1 MKITAVIVA
10 AGSGRRM
17 GAKGNKVFLKLAN
30 TAVLEYTLSAFATHP
45 KIEDIVLV
53 VRECDMDRC
62 QKLVKYINKPVKIV
76 TGGATRQESVC
87 CGLKAAPDADI
98 AVIHDGARAMVT
110 EKIISDTICD
120 ALQYGAAAAG
130 VLCKDSLK
138 SADDEG
144 FIAAT
149 IDRSSTYLIQ
159 TPQIF
164 KYEEIL
170 KAHQM
175 AEKEKFM
182 ATDDCALYER
192 YVGRIK
198 ITEGSYDNVKLTT
211 PEDMVIA
218 KNILKNS
225 GVLGVINRR
234 RKFNNTVKLIVQN
247 YIVRRNSK
255 KEWRK
260 GTK

>member
-1 MKITAVIVA
+1 M
-10 AGSGRRM
+10 
-17 GAKGNKVFLKLAN
+17 AN
-30 TAVLEYTLSAFATHP
+30 CTVLEYTLSTFAAHP
-45 KIEDIVLV
+45 KIDDIVIV
-53 VRECDMDRC
+53 VRECDAPKC
-62 QKLVKYINKPVKIV
+62 QKLVKYINKPIKIV
-76 TGGATRQESVC
+76 TGGATRQESVF
-87 CGLKAAPDADI
+87 CGLKVASGTDI

-120 ALQYGAAAAG
+120 ALNYGAAAAG

-138 SADDEG
+138 SADNEG
-144 FIAAT
+144 FIATT
-149 IDRSSTYLIQ
+149 IDRASTYLIQ

-164 KYEEIL
+164 KYKEIL
-170 KAHQM
+170 KAHQD
-175 AEKEKFM
+175 AIDEKFS

-225 GVLGVINRR
+225 GVISVLNKR
-234 RKFNNTVKLIVQN
+234 RKFNNAVKLIVQN
-247 YIVRRNSK
+247 YIVRHNSK

>member
-17 GAKGNKVFLKLAN
+17 GAKENKVFLKLAHC
-30 TAVLEYTLSAFATHP
+30 TVIECTLSAFAAHP
-45 KIEDIVLV
+45 EIDDIVLV
-53 VRECDMDRC
+53 VRECDAKKC
-62 QKLVKYINKPVKIV
+62 QSIIKYINKPIKIV
-76 TGGATRQESVC
+76 IGGATRQESVF
-87 CGLKAAPDADI
+87 CGLKAMPDADI
-98 AVIHDGARAMVT
+98 VVIHDGARAMVT
-110 EKIISDTICD
+110 EKIISDTISD
-120 ALQYGAAAAG
+120 TLKYGAAATG

-138 SADDEG
+138 SADNDG

-149 IDRSSTYLIQ
+149 IDRASTYLIQ

-170 KAHQM
+170 RAHQS
-175 AEKEKFM
+175 AEEEKFF

-225 GVLGVINRR
+225 GVIGVISKRR
-234 RKFNNTVKLIVQN
+234 RFNNAVKLIIQN
-247 YIVRRNSK
+247 YVVRLKKKWRNGAK
-255 KEWRK
+255 
-260 GTK
+260 